1 MAENKSKS
9 GRLPQFHSLGELVE
23 FFETHDMGDYWD
35 QMPEVDFE
43 VDIKTRRHLVGLDE
57 EIADKVTEIAK
68 AKQVPSEAL
77 INAWL
82 REKISE
88 SAERVER

>member
-1 MAENKSKS
+1 MAESKSKS
-9 GRLPQFHSLGELVE
+9 SALPQFHSLDELVE
-23 FFETHDMGDYWD
+23 FFETHDTGESWD
-35 QMPEVDFE
+35 HLPTVDFE
-43 VDIKTRRHLVGLDE
+43 VDIKRRRPLFAIDE
-57 EIADKVTEIAK
+57 ELADKLTEIAK

-88 SAERVER
+88 SAERV